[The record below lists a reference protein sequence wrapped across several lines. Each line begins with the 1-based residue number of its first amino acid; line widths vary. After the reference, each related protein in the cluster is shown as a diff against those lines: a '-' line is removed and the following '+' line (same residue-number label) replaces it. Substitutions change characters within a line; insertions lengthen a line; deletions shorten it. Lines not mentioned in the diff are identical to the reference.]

1 MIYSSGDV
9 IRLCWF
15 LLFFLPFVQSQFG
28 GNGLID
34 ATLDELRGQGLPFPF
49 NPDGSNPNRFSNVRV
64 STCMISTETKI
75 TNYLRS
81 QRERTDLEDR
91 KGNVV
96 GLQRKI
102 LKTSQSDQLQKQH
115 NHLRLFELQFLSLRQ
130 RALQVLYE
138 PLFLA
143 RSPRLVLS
151 LLLYSLLHLLEL
163 RFLHR

>member
-1 MIYSSGDV
+1 
-9 IRLCWF
+9 
-15 LLFFLPFVQSQFG
+15 
-28 GNGLID
+28 
-34 ATLDELRGQGLPFPF
+34 
-49 NPDGSNPNRFSNVRV
+49 
-64 STCMISTETKI
+64 MISTETKI